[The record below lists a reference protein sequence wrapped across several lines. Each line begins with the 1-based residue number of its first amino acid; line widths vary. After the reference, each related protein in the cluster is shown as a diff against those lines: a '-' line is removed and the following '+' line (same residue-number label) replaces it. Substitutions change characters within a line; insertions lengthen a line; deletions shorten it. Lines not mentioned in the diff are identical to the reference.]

1 MIEHLDGIFETVTF
15 RENMQIRISDMDIC
29 EDFPDHWHT
38 PMEIIHATKN
48 WYKIVVDGRTY
59 RLNEGE
65 IAIIRPGTIHAL
77 HAPDTGSR
85 TIYLADLSFLG
96 GISNLETL
104 LALLPPVTTITPERE
119 PELYRKA
126 VELLSFMEEE
136 YAGSRSFYDML
147 LYGALIEL
155 LGLLGRYAISPS
167 VSANTLGP
175 QSAKY
180 AERFLY
186 VCNYINEHC
195 TEDLSLETIAGI
207 AGFSK
212 YHFTR
217 LLKDFTHTSFYRY
230 LNKKRISHAEQ
241 LLINPEY
248 SVTEVALQSGFS
260 SLSAFIRMFKQ
271 LKGCTPT
278 EFKRMYSLDCMNRVD
293 GDSAPDTL
301 SGK

>member
-147 LYGALIEL
+147 LYGALI
-155 LGLLGRYAISPS
+155 
-167 VSANTLGP
+167 
-175 QSAKY
+175 
-180 AERFLY
+180 
-186 VCNYINEHC
+186 
-195 TEDLSLETIAGI
+195 
-207 AGFSK
+207 
-212 YHFTR
+212 
-217 LLKDFTHTSFYRY
+217 
-230 LNKKRISHAEQ
+230 
-241 LLINPEY
+241 
-248 SVTEVALQSGFS
+248 
-260 SLSAFIRMFKQ
+260 
-271 LKGCTPT
+271 
-278 EFKRMYSLDCMNRVD
+278 
-293 GDSAPDTL
+293 
-301 SGK
+301 